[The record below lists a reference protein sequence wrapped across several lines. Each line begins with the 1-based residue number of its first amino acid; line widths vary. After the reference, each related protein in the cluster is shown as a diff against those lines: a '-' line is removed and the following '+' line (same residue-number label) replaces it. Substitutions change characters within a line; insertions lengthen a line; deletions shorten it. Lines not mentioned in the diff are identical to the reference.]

1 MNDRDCENCKHHK
14 ETCRNGIFYH
24 SCESWECEFERKPM
38 TKADAKE
45 LLLNIAAYDKRS
57 DKWIEQEVVAEAV
70 HALEQTEGDLDSS
83 SSSEK
88 PNKSEWEHDHEI
100 LKAYSDGANEV
111 LDKIKAEIE
120 QAYCKVTNDYDHGRN
135 YGLYIAT
142 QIIDRY
148 TKDGE

>member
-14 ETCRNGIFYH
+14 ETCRNGMFIH

-38 TKADAKE
+38 TKAEAKE

-57 DKWIEQEVVAEAV
+57 DKWIEQEVVTEAV
-70 HALEQTEGDLDSS
+70 NALEQTEGDLDSS

-88 PNKSEWEHDHEI
+88 PNKSEWQQDHEI

-111 LDKIKAEIE
+111 LDKIRAEIE
-120 QAYCKVTNDYDHGRN
+120 QMNNLDYVEPVTVHEI
-135 YGLYIAT
+135 L
-142 QIIDRY
+142 QIIDKY
-148 TKDGE
+148 KAEGSGKE

>member
-38 TKADAKE
+38 TKAEAKE

-57 DKWIEQEVVAEAV
+57 DKWIEQEVVTEAV
-70 HALEQTEGDLDSS
+70 HALEQAEGAL

-100 LKAYSDGANEV
+100 LKAYSDGANAV
-111 LDKIKAEIE
+111 LDKIRAEIE
-120 QAYCKVTNDYDHGRN
+120 QMNNLDYVEPVTVHEI
-135 YGLYIAT
+135 L
-142 QIIDRY
+142 QIIDKY
-148 TKDGE
+148 KAESEEV